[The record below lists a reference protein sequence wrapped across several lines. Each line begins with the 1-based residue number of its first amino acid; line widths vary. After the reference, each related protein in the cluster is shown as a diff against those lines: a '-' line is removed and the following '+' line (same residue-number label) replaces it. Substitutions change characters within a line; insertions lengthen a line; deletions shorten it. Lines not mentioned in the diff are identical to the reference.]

1 MKILHAAKNCLE
13 QDPRASDFVSDPYS
27 LYRQLHETGEPVFWE
42 NYGFWCLSS
51 FDSVNGLLRDRRF
64 ARLPPAGHERPA
76 MPAHLE
82 DFAAAEKHSLLC
94 LEPPE
99 HTHLRKTVNR
109 AFVGRQVNQMADSIR
124 AMAHRHIDSLLKA
137 DHCDLLKHYATPIP
151 VTVITQLLGVPESAG
166 PQLIKWSHDM
176 VRVYTM
182 TQSVE
187 EEHMAN
193 LAAKQ
198 FQQYLQQVIDEKRG
212 QPGEDL
218 LAQLLH
224 TEHGEQPLSDH
235 EIISVSILLLN
246 AGHEATVHQLGNAVK
261 TLLNTYPV
269 DNRDALLTILADD
282 AQCDALVTECLRYDA
297 PLHMFT
303 RYAQEDVTLADSTTI
318 SAGEEVG
325 LLLAAANRCPVR
337 FADADTFNPARA
349 DGGHVSLGAGLHFCV
364 GAQLAKLELRIALQ
378 VLFERLPD
386 LQLAEEPQYQD
397 AYHFHGLTSLRVCWH

>member
-1 MKILHAAKNCLE
+1 MNIPHAAKICLN
-13 QDPRASDFVSDPYS
+13 QDPRAPDFVSDPYA
-27 LYRQLHETGEPVFWE
+27 LYRQLHITGVPVFWE
-42 NYGFWCLSS
+42 DYGFWCLPS

-64 ARLPPAGHERPA
+64 ARLPPVGHERPA
-76 MPAHLE
+76 MPAHLK
-82 DFAAAEKHSLLC
+82 DFAAAERHSLLC

-99 HTHLRKTVNR
+99 HTHLRRTVNR
-109 AFVGRQVNQMADSIR
+109 AFVGRQVNQMANAIR
-124 AMAHRHIDSLLKA
+124 AMAHHQLDCMLT
-137 DHCDLLKHYATPIP
+137 HGPCDLLTHYATPIP

-182 TQSVE
+182 TQTVQ

-198 FQQYLQQVIDEKRG
+198 FQQFLQQVIDEKRG

-261 TLLNTYPV
+261 TLLKTYPV
-269 DNRDALLTILADD
+269 DKRDALFAMLADD
-282 AQCDALVTECLRYDA
+282 TQCDALVTECLRYDA

-303 RYAQEDVTLADSTTI
+303 RYAQEDVTLADGTTI
-318 SAGEEVG
+318 RAGEEVG
-325 LLLAAANRCPVR
+325 LLLAAANRCPDR
-337 FADADTFNPARA
+337 FTEADTFNPARA

-364 GAQLAKLELRIALQ
+364 GAQLVKLELRIALQ

-386 LQLAEEPQYQD
+386 LQLTEEPQYQD
-397 AYHFHGLTSLRVCWH
+397 AYHFHGLTSMQVSWD